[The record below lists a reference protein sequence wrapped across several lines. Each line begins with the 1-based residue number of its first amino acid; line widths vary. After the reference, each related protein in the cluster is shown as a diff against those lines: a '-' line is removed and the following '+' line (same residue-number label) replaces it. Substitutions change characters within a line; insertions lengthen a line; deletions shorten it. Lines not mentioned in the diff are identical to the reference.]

1 MSIELEKRLLSLLIC
16 SDDYTTANMLAQELD
31 VSTRTIY
38 AYLDGLEDLI
48 KQHQCKLE
56 KVPGKGVILKGNVY
70 SKNQLSQTI
79 NQTESTTDLDPIMRQ
94 LSTVKM
100 LLNDERFSYQQLADK
115 YFVSRSTILKDF
127 KSIRRLFFTEDMN
140 IVFSNK
146 GSKII
151 AAESSIQ
158 KVWIKILSFQYEYN
172 YGQLPLNLSHYSTFL
187 QSECSLDK
195 QVMDELLNE
204 VNLVGNNYDLADHYR
219 IHLLE
224 SLTVLFYRVSK
235 GFHLKENTG
244 YIFEKV
250 KELETYYI
258 AHNIA
263 ERLYEIEG
271 DYYSME
277 DTLYINECLI
287 ASGIKNKINAAHRLY
302 YERIADLFIKRI
314 SNILNDDFS
323 NDVKLKEGLINHL
336 IPMHFRLK
344 NNIKMQ
350 NPYITEIKKQYS
362 MMFHMTWYVV
372 VDIEKEIG
380 NKIPEDEIAFLMI
393 HFQSALERR
402 REIKKIL
409 IVRKTGLLTGEILTR
424 RIKRVLPS
432 IHIYEDIAEEEIK
445 KRELSKVDLII
456 STIPI
461 NVTEPPVISINPM
474 LTDLELREIEK
485 QVTELFSNRSILSY
499 KDKHRLNEHPI
510 ILSFKD
516 RLIIER
522 GSVNSMEE
530 CLNTLLNPLEND
542 KLVDNKY
549 RHSVFDRETM
559 SSTSFETGVAIPHG
573 NPNYV
578 NETQINILINDK
590 KISWGD
596 KKVDLIVL
604 LSVAKDD
611 IHSIGFFIERLY
623 DVIQS
628 RDELERVF
636 LNQSASSIYHYFA
649 RYN

>member
-1 MSIELEKRLLSLLIC
+1 MSIELKKRLLSLLIR
-16 SDDYTTANMLAQELD
+16 SDDYTTANKLAQKLD
-31 VSTRTIY
+31 VSPRTIY
-38 AYLDGLEDLI
+38 VYLDGLDELL
-48 KQHQCKLE
+48 KQHKCKMK
-56 KVPGKGVILKGNVY
+56 KVPGKGIILKGSLN
-70 SKNQLSQTI
+70 NRRELSQSI
-79 NQTESTTDLDPIMRQ
+79 DQTESDDLDPIMRQ
-94 LSTVKM
+94 LSIVKM

-115 YFVSRSTILKDF
+115 YFVSRSTIVKDF
-127 KSIRRLFFTEDMN
+127 KNIRELFLTKD
-140 IVFSNK
+140 IDIIFSNK

-151 AAESSIQ
+151 ATESNIQ
-158 KVWIKILSFQYEYN
+158 KTWIKILSFQYEYIC
-172 YGQLPLNLSHYSTFL
+172 GQPPHDPLHYSCFL
-187 QSECSLDK
+187 QNECSLDK
-195 QVMDELLNE
+195 QAMDELLNE
-204 VNLVGNNYDLADHYR
+204 VNLMGNNYELADHYR

-224 SLTVLFYRVSK
+224 SLTVFFYRVSR
-235 GFHLKENTG
+235 GYHLKENSD

-250 KELETYYI
+250 KDLETYYI

-263 ERLYEIEG
+263 ESLHEIEG
-271 DYYSME
+271 DYYTIE

-302 YERIADLFIKRI
+302 FERIADLFIDRI

-323 NDVKLKEGLINHL
+323 DDSKLKEGLINHL
-336 IPMHFRLK
+336 IPMYFRLK

-350 NPYITEIKKQYS
+350 NPYISEIKKQYS

-409 IVRKTGLLTGEILTR
+409 IGRKTGLLTGEILTR
-424 RIKRVLPS
+424 RIRRVLPS
-432 IHIYEDIAEEEIK
+432 IHIYEDITEEEIK
-445 KRELSKVDLII
+445 KRDLSKVDLII

-461 NVTEPPVISINPM
+461 NITEPPVISINPM
-474 LTDLELREIEK
+474 LSDAELRELEK
-485 QVTELFSNRSILSY
+485 QVTELFSKHSILSY
-499 KDKHRLNEHPI
+499 KDKHCLNEHPI

-516 RLIIER
+516 QLIIER
-522 GSVNSMEE
+522 DSVSSMEE
-530 CLNTLLNPLEND
+530 GLNRLLTPLENENS
-542 KLVDNKY
+542 VENEY
-549 RHSVFDRETM
+549 RKSVFDREIM

-596 KKVDLIVL
+596 KKVDLIIL
-604 LSVAKDD
+604 LSVAKSD

-636 LNQSASSIYHYFA
+636 FNQSASSIYHYFA